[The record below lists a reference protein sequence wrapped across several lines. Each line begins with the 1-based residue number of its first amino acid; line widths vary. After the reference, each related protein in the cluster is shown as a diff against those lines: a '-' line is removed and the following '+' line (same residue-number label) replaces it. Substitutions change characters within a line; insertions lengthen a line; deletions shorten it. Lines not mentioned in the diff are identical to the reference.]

1 MVDFFDEGEKVKI
14 IRLFREI
21 DDNNSGTISA
31 RELQKFL
38 KQSGIDIDIGRA
50 KEIIDEHDGGAGKL
64 DFEHFCIAIG
74 TAFAKFKAAFI
85 LLSLF
90 REFDVNNTGFISAAD
105 LVRLSLETAV
115 DLNPREI
122 HAIIDSCDKTGDG
135 LISFP
140 EYALALVKCLR
151 DR

>member
-1 MVDFFDEGEKVKI
+1 MVDFFTDAEKVKI

-21 DDNNSGTISA
+21 DDNNSGQISA

-38 KQSGIDIDIGRA
+38 KHAGIDIDIGRA
-50 KEIIDEHDGGAGKL
+50 KEIIDENDDGAGKL

-74 TAFAKFKAAFI
+74 KAFAKFKAAFI

-90 REFDVNNTGFISAAD
+90 REFDVNNSGYISAVD
-105 LVRLSLETAV
+105 LIRLSQETAV
-115 DLNPREI
+115 DLSAREI
-122 HAIIDSCDKTGDG
+122 HEIIDSCDKTGDG